1 MCDVATVQKIA
12 NCLGVAPGEI
22 QLNDEQ
28 VVTRIGAQNNRV
40 TGFATIL
47 ESLAVESKSEIA
59 QNSIASPEVQA
70 QVYQWIE
77 FAVLYVGPG
86 SKDKH
91 VSKQLLAD
99 LNNLFSSKSYLVG
112 HFLTLADLAVFY
124 AIGDLIKSLS
134 PVDKENYLNLSRWYD
149 HLQQRPDIHQGETL
163 LNFTTIYLHNWAT
176 GTHL

>member
-28 VVTRIGAQNNRV
+28 VMDLKAQRVWYSGLPIHTNVGDTNLILIVKVVTRIGAQNNRV

-124 AIGDLIKSLS
+124 AIGDLIVS
-134 PVDKENYLNLSRWYD
+134 
-149 HLQQRPDIHQGETL
+149 
-163 LNFTTIYLHNWAT
+163 A
-176 GTHL
+176 

>member
-1 MCDVATVQKIA
+1 MDLRAQRVWYSGLLYIYVYVGDINLILIVK
-12 NCLGVAPGEI
+12 
-22 QLNDEQ
+22 

-40 TGFATIL
+40 TGFGTIL

-124 AIGDLIKSLS
+124 AIGDLIVS
-134 PVDKENYLNLSRWYD
+134 
-149 HLQQRPDIHQGETL
+149 
-163 LNFTTIYLHNWAT
+163 A
-176 GTHL
+176 